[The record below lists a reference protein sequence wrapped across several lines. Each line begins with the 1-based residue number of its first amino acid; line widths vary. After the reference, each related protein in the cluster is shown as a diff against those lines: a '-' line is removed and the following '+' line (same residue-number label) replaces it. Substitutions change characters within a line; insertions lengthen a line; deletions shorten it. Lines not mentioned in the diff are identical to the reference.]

1 MESARAYHKYSTDKI
16 HNDLGVIKLDRDIK
30 FKDDKVQ
37 PICLPLQDDGKSD
50 VVRGQE
56 KVSFYTDQ
64 Y

>member
-1 MESARAYHKYSTDKI
+1 MESARAYHKYSYPKVN
-16 HNDLGVIKLDRDIK
+16 NDLGVIKLDRDIQ

-50 VVRGQE
+50 VVKGHG
-56 KVSFYTDQ
+56 KVRFYADQ